1 LATTRNHILT
11 QKPFGKYSKFGKAYT
26 MMQALEPNQWTPVKA
41 AAVKEIIAACAG
53 LSRLEAVAQNQEAT
67 RYYSKIKTWKP

>member
-1 LATTRNHILT
+1 
-11 QKPFGKYSKFGKAYT
+11 

-53 LSRLEAVAQNQEAT
+53 LTRLEALP
-67 RYYSKIKTWKP
+67 KTKRQLGTTLKLKLGSNKQKCHSHGID

>member
-1 LATTRNHILT
+1 
-11 QKPFGKYSKFGKAYT
+11 

-53 LSRLEAVAQNQEAT
+53 LYLEAVAQNQEAT
-67 RYYSKIKTWKP
+67 PGTLKLKLGSNQEVPFPWN